1 MFRRSLAGLVLGLSL
16 VAGSLAWAGFVAL
29 HTVLDPGRSEAVA
42 QELYENAAVRDAL
55 VGNIADAFAAT
66 LPDGV
71 TFPQEQ
77 LEALAVTVLDDPA
90 VEFLI
95 TEALVQTHAAFLG
108 EGEPP
113 RTLDAGAIGEATR
126 SALVSLDPALDAVL
140 PPAPELV
147 VELPTDRVP
156 NLGGLRRLLRAVV
169 PLLAIGAAIG
179 VVSALVVTTD
189 RPGVLRRAGTWALT
203 TSAFVLFVGF
213 GIPWLVETFAP
224 SQAEV
229 VAALVAALLRSTLV
243 PALALA
249 GAGVVALVLAAAWPS
264 GGGGRRSRSVAA
276 QPHPQQYP
284 AQPRPAPQP
293 QPQPQ
298 QQARPRP
305 APAPPPGSQY
315 PPPARPG
322 PSRPRASGPVSS
334 PGPTAPEPRPADR
347 DRLEPRWVEGVG
359 WVQHPSDEAPPGQ
372 ARWVPGVGYV
382 IDEDPGDGR
391 T

>member
-42 QELYENAAVRDAL
+42 EELYENTAVRNAL
-55 VGNIADAFAAT
+55 VANIADAFAAA
-66 LPDGV
+66 LPEGV

-126 SALVSLDPALDAVL
+126 AALVSLDPALDAVL

-156 NLGGLRRLLRAVV
+156 NLGGLRRLLRTIV
-169 PLLAIGAAIG
+169 PLLAIGSAIG
-179 VVSALVVTTD
+179 IVSALVVTTD

-249 GAGVVALVLAAAWPS
+249 GAGVLALVLAAAWPS
-264 GGGGRRSRSVAA
+264 GGRSRAPRTVAA
-276 QPHPQQYP
+276 QPQPQQYP
-284 AQPRPAPQP
+284 AQPRPQPAPQPAPQP
-293 QPQPQ
+293 QP
-298 QQARPRP
+298 RPRP

-322 PSRPRASGPVSS
+322 PSRPRASGPVSA
-334 PGPTAPEPRPADR
+334 PGPATPAPGPADR

-382 IDEDPGDGR
+382 FDEDPGDGR
-391 T
+391 S

>member
-1 MFRRSLAGLVLGLSL
+1 MFRRSLAGLVLGISL
-16 VAGSLAWAGFVAL
+16 VAGSFAWAGFLAL

-42 QELYENAAVRDAL
+42 EELYENTAVRNAL
-55 VGNIADAFAAT
+55 VGNIADAFAAA
-66 LPDGV
+66 LPEGV

-126 SALVSLDPALDAVL
+126 AALVSLDPALDAVL

-156 NLGGLRRLLRAVV
+156 NLGGLRNLLRTLV
-169 PLLAIGAAIG
+169 PLLAIGSAIG
-179 VVSALVVTTD
+179 IVSALVVTTD

-264 GGGGRRSRSVAA
+264 GGGGRRSRPVAA
-276 QPHPQQYP
+276 QPNPQQYP

-293 QPQPQ
+293 RPQP
-298 QQARPRP
+298 QARPRP
-305 APAPPPGSQY
+305 ASTPPPGSQY

-322 PSRPRASGPVSS
+322 PSRPRASGPVPS
-334 PGPTAPEPRPADR
+334 PGTAAPAPHPADR

-382 IDEDPGDGR
+382 FDEDPGDGR